1 MKLAVFDL
9 DGTLLSVDA
18 GVQWIE
24 YLAKHNGV
32 DMRGEVAQCHQ
43 FLADYRAGNFDV
55 EAFMAYHMTILSR
68 FPRQFLLWIRENFL
82 NEIIFPKIT
91 SSALGLVSAMKADGY
106 TLVMATGTQRFISA
120 PIADRFGIEHVLAT
134 TPLLTPEGEFSG
146 QHLGDYCYGAS
157 KIDRLSDFLTSK
169 GEQVENL
176 EHLVFYTD
184 SITDLPLIQFVE
196 KFNGHVVATNPDP
209 RLKEL
214 AEKRGWSVIEL
225 FAR

>member
-1 MKLAVFDL
+1 MERFYRSMPVC
-9 DGTLLSVDA
+9 
-18 GVQWIE
+18 
-24 YLAKHNGV
+24 NGLNIWAST
-32 DMRGEVAQCHQ
+32 VALICQ

-55 EAFMAYHMTILSR
+55 EAFMAYHMAILAR

-91 SSALGLVSAMKADGY
+91 SSALGLVSAMKTDGY

-120 PIADRFGIEHVLAT
+120 PIAERFGIEHVLAT

-146 QHLGDYCYGAS
+146 QHLGDYCYGES
-157 KIDRLSDFLTSK
+157 KINRLSDFLTSK
-169 GEQVENL
+169 GECIENL

>member
-1 MKLAVFDL
+1 MNVNGFFNFVARAFRPSLAYSP
-9 DGTLLSVDA
+9 LSRKS
-18 GVQWIE
+18 GFE
-24 YLAKHNGV
+24 K
-32 DMRGEVAQCHQ
+32 AQHPRFYPHLC
-43 FLADYRAGNFDV
+43 
-55 EAFMAYHMTILSR
+55 TKPPILSR

-82 NEIIFPKIT
+82 NDIIFPKIT

-120 PIADRFGIEHVLAT
+120 SIAERFGIEHVLAT
-134 TPLLTPEGEFSG
+134 TPLLTAEGEFSG

-157 KIDRLSDFLTSK
+157 KIDRLTDFLTSK